1 MMAKKSEDTLA
12 LAGEQQAGNKRSAL
26 IGKEV
31 MSILGQPRD
40 FQRVQVRQLWDD
52 RFRANIY
59 VGTDAV
65 SATVAASF
73 FLVVDQEGVIVNS
86 APQIKRRF

>member
-1 MMAKKSEDTLA
+1 MMAKKGEDTLA
-12 LAGEQQAGNKRSAL
+12 VAGEQQAENKRSAL

-31 MSILGQPRD
+31 LSILGQPRD

-59 VGTDAV
+59 IGNDAV
-65 SATVAASF
+65 SATVADSF
-73 FLVVDQEGVIVNS
+73 FLIVDQQGAILLS
-86 APQIKRRF
+86 APPIKRRY